1 MSLTGLPPA
10 VLATLL
16 AVGLPIGLVVLW
28 GRVHHVLLRAGWL
41 LLCQVF
47 AVLFV
52 LLLINNHFQLYGSWR
67 DLTGYGAGD
76 AAGVPTVSSA
86 APARR
91 SVTAPSSHALSTM
104 VRYSDGYVVNLL
116 GVRSGVEAPVYVWL
130 PPEYDQ
136 ARYAHVRFPVVEL
149 LPGFPGTPTT
159 WLNAMHL
166 AQRVQQARQ
175 QGAEPFVF
183 VLPTITVDPPVD
195 TECSDVPGYPK
206 AATFLTQDVRTF
218 VTTHLRVRTDAAGWG
233 IEGYST
239 GGFCAVKLALQH
251 PDLYAA
257 AVSLSGYFTASSS
270 VFRPYPALAQQNSPL
285 WLAQHGPA
293 APVSLLLV
301 ASEQD
306 HGTAAAVDALQRSA
320 RPPTVVDRMVLRRG
334 GHNTRVWSPLVPDT
348 LVWLS
353 RHLPTSGLP
362 TGVQVVRLS

>member
-1 MSLTGLPPA
+1 MSLTGLPLA
-10 VLATLL
+10 VLVTLL
-16 AVGLPIGLVVLW
+16 ALGLPVGLLVMW
-28 GRVHHVLLRAGWL
+28 GRLPHLALRAGWL

-47 AVLFV
+47 AVVFV

-67 DLTGYGAGD
+67 DLTGFGSAD
-76 AAGVPTVSSA
+76 AAGVPILSSA
-86 APARR
+86 APPRG
-91 SVTAPSSHALSTM
+91 SVTAVSSHALSTM
-104 VRYSDGYVVNLL
+104 ARYDNGYVVNLL

-166 AQRVQQARQ
+166 VQRVQQARQ
-175 QGAEPFVF
+175 RGAEPFVF

-206 AATFLTQDVRTF
+206 AGTFLTQDVRSF
-218 VTTHLRVRTDAAGWG
+218 ITTHLRVRTDAGGWG

-257 AVSLSGYFTASSS
+257 AVSLSGYFATSSS
-270 VFRPYPALAQQNSPL
+270 VFRPYPALARQNSPL
-285 WLAQHGPA
+285 WLEQHGPT

-301 ASEQD
+301 ATEQD
-306 HGTAAAVDALQRSA
+306 HGTAAAVAAMQRSA
-320 RPPTVVDRMVLRRG
+320 RPPTGVGRTVLRWG

-353 RHLPTSGLP
+353 RHLPTPGLS